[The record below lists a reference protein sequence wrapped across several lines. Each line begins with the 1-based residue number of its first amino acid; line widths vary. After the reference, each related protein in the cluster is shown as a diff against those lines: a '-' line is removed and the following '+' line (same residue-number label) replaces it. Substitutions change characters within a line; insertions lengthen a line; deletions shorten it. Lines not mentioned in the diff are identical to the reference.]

1 MDNRKDPHP
10 QHPSITNLSFT
21 VTFTQD
27 AAALFLKRAKN
38 VKLADKDCKR
48 LTTEIVQSVVNKIAN
63 GADKHALSFLRGTTT
78 SVEQRSAYLRV
89 PTALA
94 LSTTSTLPS
103 YDMITPGENQSR
115 RVYKTP
121 WADLEPRTR
130 HKRVSLA
137 VKRLRDD
144 FLPFAREALNMRDD
158 HGEPMDNNAVL
169 RVVLEY
175 GSLRAHTQ
183 NRLVGITFPE

>member
-1 MDNRKDPHP
+1 MQHSGTSALPNGRPYTSPLFTWADALMCARHLGNPTHPHMGRTLGPIEQNHAIMQKTPSTYRSSYGNTVVSCMDNRKEPHP

-103 YDMITPGENQSR
+103 YDMITPGENQ
-115 RVYKTP
+115 
-121 WADLEPRTR
+121 
-130 HKRVSLA
+130 
-137 VKRLRDD
+137 
-144 FLPFAREALNMRDD
+144 AL
-158 HGEPMDNNAVL
+158 
-169 RVVLEY
+169 
-175 GSLRAHTQ
+175 
-183 NRLVGITFPE
+183 F